1 MTNPPSPSPKA
12 SARETR
18 GEGRSDTRGEGRS
31 ETRGEGRSENR
42 QRRRRRAASVLPTL
56 MTLGNVLCGFAAIHY
71 AAKPMDETAF
81 GFSTLSVAGGLVF
94 TGMFFDAID
103 GTVARL
109 TRSTSDMGA
118 QLDSLADVITF
129 GVAPAFMTLRLVS
142 HYYGPEG
149 GHTILGPAD
158 NAYAKILWA
167 IAAFYVCCTALRL
180 ARFNAEVRSDKEEDH
195 LYFKGL
201 PSPGAGG
208 TVASL
213 IVLHQ
218 YLVSRHEGIEEGLT
232 FARSAALGIPLV
244 TAIVAFA
251 MVSSIRYSHF
261 VNKTLRSRLG
271 FPALVRVVLPVLIAM
286 WWWRES
292 LAAGFVLYA
301 LSGPV
306 MALVRP
312 AKSAGTPAG
321 AAASTPATT
330 PPDA

>member
-1 MTNPPSPSPKA
+1 MSMQPSQPHRQEAARSPSAATSA
-12 SARETR
+12 SSSGASTAREGR
-18 GEGRSDTRGEGRS
+18 GEL
-31 ETRGEGRSENR
+31 R

-94 TGMFFDAID
+94 MGMFFDAID

-142 HYYGPEG
+142 HYYGAEG
-149 GHTILGPAD
+149 GHAILGPAD

-180 ARFNAEVRSDKEEDH
+180 ARFNAEVRSDREEDH

-271 FPALVRVVLPVLIAM
+271 FPALVRVVLPVLVAM

-312 AKSAGTPAG
+312 AKPTGSGGAGGSGG
-321 AAASTPATT
+321 AAPQGTATP
-330 PPDA
+330 

>member
-1 MTNPPSPSPKA
+1 MTIDAGDNPGQA
-12 SARETR
+12 ARA
-18 GEGRSDTRGEGRS
+18 EGRP
-31 ETRGEGRSENR
+31 
-42 QRRRRRAASVLPTL
+42 RRRRRRVASVLPTL
-56 MTLGNVLCGFAAIHY
+56 LTLGNVICGFAAIHY
-71 AAKPMDETAF
+71 AAKEIGDTAF
-81 GFSTLSVAGGLVF
+81 GYSTLSFAGGLIF
-94 TGMFFDAID
+94 LGMFFDAID

-109 TRSTSDMGA
+109 TRSTSNLGA

-142 HYYGPEG
+142 HYYGPTG
-149 GHTILGPAD
+149 GHEILGPAD
-158 NAYAKILWA
+158 QPYAKLLWA

-180 ARFNAEVRSDKEEDH
+180 ARFNAEVRSDKAEDH

-218 YLVSRHEGIEEGLT
+218 YLLYRHAGIEEGPA
-232 FARSAALGIPLV
+232 FARAAALGIPIV

-251 MVSSIRYSHF
+251 MVSNIRYSHF
-261 VNKTLRSRLG
+261 VNKILRSRRT
-271 FPALVRVVLPVLIAM
+271 FPGLIRVVLPVLVAI
-286 WWWRES
+286 WWPRET

-306 MALVRP
+306 MALIRP
-312 AKSAGTPAG
+312 ARTPA
-321 AAASTPATT
+321 
-330 PPDA
+330 

>member
-1 MTNPPSPSPKA
+1 MSTLPSDPLQTP
-12 SARETR
+12 AR
-18 GEGRSDTRGEGRS
+18 
-31 ETRGEGRSENR
+31 
-42 QRRRRRAASVLPTL
+42 RRRRRAASVLPTL
-56 MTLGNVLCGFAAIHY
+56 LTLGNVICGFAAIHY
-71 AAKPMDETAF
+71 AAKPIEDSAF
-81 GFSTLSVAGGLVF
+81 GFSTLSFAGALVF
-94 TGMFFDAID
+94 LGMFFDAID
-103 GTVARL
+103 GSVARL
-109 TRSTSDMGA
+109 TRSTSDLGA

-142 HYYGPEG
+142 HYYSPAD

-158 NAYAKILWA
+158 NAYAKVLWA

-180 ARFNAEVRSDKEEDH
+180 ARFNTEVRSDKEEDH

-218 YLVSRHEGIEEGLT
+218 YLVYTYTGIEEGLG
-232 FARSAALGIPLV
+232 FARIAALGIPLV
-244 TAIVAFA
+244 TAITAFA

-261 VNKTLRSRLG
+261 ANNILRSRRT
-271 FPALVRVVLPVLIAM
+271 FPGLIRVVLPVLIAL
-286 WWWRES
+286 WWPRET

-306 MALVRP
+306 LAIVRYRRP
-312 AKSAGTPAG
+312 IAVK
-321 AAASTPATT
+321 ASI
-330 PPDA
+330 